1 MDPGTGGEGGWSV
14 QDLHHQALRNSMSHT
29 DYMGD
34 HSNLPGKLMSIP
46 AVEPCGTS
54 RDGVDDS
61 ENGGGDD
68 GRQEDEDED
77 ENSSENGFKYEKC
90 GHFLQPPSI
99 AEAEVGLE
107 AIKVI
112 LKPPRKNGPGSEHHG
127 LDELAHS
134 CLEAM
139 KKLLWKYICG
149 VQTTGWIWASLDVA

>member
-1 MDPGTGGEGGWSV
+1 MESVIERRVGENTTSPL
-14 QDLHHQALRNSMSHT
+14 DSSSA
-29 DYMGD
+29 
-34 HSNLPGKLMSIP
+34 
-46 AVEPCGTS
+46 EPCGIS
-54 RDGVDDS
+54 RDGVENS

-68 GRQEDEDED
+68 DGQEDEDED

-90 GHFLQPPSI
+90 GHFLQLPSI

-112 LKPPRKNGPGSEHHG
+112 LKLPQKNRPGSEHHG
-127 LDELAHS
+127 LDELTHS

-149 VQTTGWIWASLDVA
+149 TQTTGWIRASLDVA